1 MTPVELLNEAIAVGC
16 DVDIIDNKELLVRG
30 PPRWIKTHRAALLKH
45 RMELTVIAKARAART
60 VEYGK
65 ILPFKRP

>member
-30 PPRWIKTHRAALLKH
+30 PP
-45 RMELTVIAKARAART
+45 
-60 VEYGK
+60 
-65 ILPFKRP
+65 